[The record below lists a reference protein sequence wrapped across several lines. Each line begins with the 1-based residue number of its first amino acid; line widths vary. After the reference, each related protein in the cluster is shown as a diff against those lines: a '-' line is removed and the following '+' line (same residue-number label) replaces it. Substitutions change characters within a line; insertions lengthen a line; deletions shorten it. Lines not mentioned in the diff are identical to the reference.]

1 MSSPPPSTSITPG
14 RSLGFMTLGAS
25 LHDILTR
32 VKAQPSLYP
41 KIQIL
46 FDPKYPLR
54 IPVVITLPE
63 NGVRLRFDGPDQR
76 LRIIE
81 VIDFTKTR
89 LSYKNTEVV
98 KAGEGAVG
106 GLGAQAGPTGPRFR
120 HVYDRLLGPT
130 YAGEYIPP
138 AADDTKGVGTYVL
151 SYPGI
156 AFNFPLQASSWSA
169 DKDFVSLLSS
179 HAASAA
185 TSMAIFHG
193 ESWSKARGTLF
204 SHTPPNPRSLEL
216 AAKANVADEVEVARI
231 YGEGRIEL
239 VRRSS
244 PPFWIDLSE
253 TTPQDLITEL
263 GPPDAIY
270 RKNDNRLSI
279 HGNKQGTLDALS
291 NSVGSMGYGDAESS
305 DTDDHESFTG
315 SDPEES
321 EESEEGGKTFLDSDE
336 SASTEHFYN
345 YFHHGFDVLISRPT
359 SISTPSPT
367 SPHELRELP
376 KNFPASRNSL
386 VATKVIFHGNVPG
399 SYPFNRHRRSRWTL
413 EHVPTE
419 LYRESLT
426 SEMAFKDVKG
436 RLCEAF
442 KSACATEEEER
453 SMQRGMVLN
462 RGWGDSPGSSCEL
475 LGGFEETT
483 SSPIQKKKGSPGGA
497 SAAPAVDSTFGISEI
512 FGFPGLI
519 FEVLKNDTV
528 STLTVI

>member
-1 MSSPPPSTSITPG
+1 M
-14 RSLGFMTLGAS
+14 
-25 LHDILTR
+25 
-32 VKAQPSLYP
+32 
-41 KIQIL
+41 
-46 FDPKYPLR
+46 R

-483 SSPIQKKKGSPGGA
+483 SSPIQKKKGPPGGA
-497 SAAPAVDSTFGISEI
+497 SAAPALDSTFGISEI